1 MRDPNAVVYL
11 VPGVGMMTFA
21 ADKSTAR
28 IAAEFYVN
36 AINVM
41 REASRVSTYRA
52 LPEQEAFDIEY
63 WPLEEAKLQRMP
75 KPKALAGRIA
85 LITGG
90 AGGIG
95 LATARRVLAEGA
107 CVLIAAGGVESL

>member
-1 MRDPNAVVYL
+1 MI
-11 VPGVGMMTFA
+11 TFA
-21 ADKSTAR
+21 ADKATAR
-28 IAAEFYVN
+28 IAGEFYVN

-41 REASRVSTYRA
+41 REAEGVSSYRG

-63 WPLEEAKLQRMP
+63 WLLEEAKLQRMP
-75 KPKALAGRIA
+75 KPKALAGRVA

-95 LATARRVLAEGA
+95 LARGAPPAGRGRLRRAVRHRSPGA
-107 CVLIAAGGVESL
+107 GRRPGGAAA